1 MRSKRLFFLPFFSLN
16 VIQNACWSSCYIF
29 RPWYSRQISGEWLR
43 RQVFNIL
50 SLWKWTFLI
59 SALLVWKEEE
69 INRSVTTLIMD
80 WSNIWGGLVYL
91 SRSLSHSLL
100 QYFKHEELMCVIR
113 LKCHPVLSQA
123 VEMLSMALSSESSWS
138 YDPVLLAWLKASVTC
153 SLNYM
158 PLFIKQLKTQLAGW
172 IVMQWGCVSVRT
184 DSA

>member
-43 RQVFNIL
+43 RQVFNLL

-69 INRSVTTLIMD
+69 INISVTTLIMD

-91 SRSLSHSLL
+91 SRSLSLTPTVL
-100 QYFKHEELMCVIR
+100 QTWGVNVCDQIEV
-113 LKCHPVLSQA
+113 
-123 VEMLSMALSSESSWS
+123 SSG
-138 YDPVLLAWLKASVTC
+138 SVTGC
-153 SLNYM
+153 RNALHGSFIRKLLVLWSCAVSLVE
-158 PLFIKQLKTQLAGW
+158 G
-172 IVMQWGCVSVRT
+172 
-184 DSA
+184 